1 MREPIIPTRSREE
14 IAADNR
20 AELDGWI
27 EERTADLRAGG
38 MPPDAARRRAI
49 EEFGDMDA
57 AERFARRQD
66 VAADRRLRVLQW
78 VEDVVSDL
86 RIAARTLLRTPTVT
100 AVVLLTFALGIGA
113 TTAVFSVVHALLLR
127 PLPYG
132 REASL
137 VYLPAVDNGVIKPGL
152 GGGRHS
158 AAALVALRQRSTAFW
173 GIAGYE
179 TGNVILSG
187 NGEAEQM
194 AAAELTPDA
203 FEVLGVQAAIGRT
216 FGTTEDASPVVVL
229 LDGVWRRRF
238 GGDPTIVGR
247 TIEFSDGPRE
257 VIGVM
262 PADFRVPTYEQAQVL
277 MPRDL
282 ASLLGNPVNSQVR
295 FLRLFARLK
304 PGVSSVVARAD
315 VDRVMG
321 TLRADFPQTFSGID
335 TRVMPVRTAIAGE
348 ARPRLLVLMGAAGF
362 VLLIACANVA
372 GILLSRAI
380 ARRHELA
387 VRVALGAGRERLMRQ
402 FLAEG
407 AVLAACGAGVG
418 LLVAQLGIMALRRV
432 AIPTLPVG
440 TAFGLEARVVLFAAL
455 AAVVTACAAALVPAF
470 GTTRGLGVAL
480 HRDNTRASQ
489 SRANRR
495 MRLGLVAGQLAVSV
509 VLLIG
514 AGLLLRTLHQLVSLD
529 LGYSTERALTFR
541 LPFVQRK
548 SNAEQD
554 VFWSTLYEQLRG
566 VPGVLTVG
574 GGNIPTSG
582 QSTVSGLAIEGRL
595 VEQARLPDVR
605 YTPASDD
612 YFAALAIPVKRGR
625 VFTPA
630 DRDGSPPVAVVSAGL
645 AQQLWPG
652 GDPVG
657 ARVRPDPNK
666 PWATVV
672 GIVGDVRMGG
682 ADAPQ
687 PTVYTSQRQDHWPG
701 GGAVVIHTAGDPHAI
716 AAGIR
721 RVVNRV
727 DPTLPIIGLRTL
739 EEFRQSTPAIAER
752 RLQLQLMLVFALIA
766 LVVSAVG
773 VYGVS
778 AYAMEARR
786 REFGIRLALGAPRRR
801 ILWLALRDGTRVAV
815 LGALAGVPLAWL
827 LAARLRDVFFAVPP
841 FDPLTIAVV
850 LGVLLTVVLAAS
862 IVPARSATLIDP
874 VQTMRTD

>member
-1 MREPIIPTRSREE
+1 MREPIIPTRSREQ

-27 EERTADLRAGG
+27 EERAADLRAGG
-38 MPPDAARRRAI
+38 MPPDAARRRAL
-49 EEFGDMDA
+49 EEFGDVDA
-57 AERFARRQD
+57 AERYARRQD

-78 VEDVVSDL
+78 VEDFVSDL
-86 RIAARTLLRTPTVT
+86 RIASRTLRRTPTVT
-100 AVVLLTFALGIGA
+100 AVLLLTFALGIGA

-127 PLPYG
+127 RLPYG

-137 VYLPAVDNGVIKPGL
+137 VYLPAVDDGVIRPGP

-158 AAALVALRQRSTAFW
+158 AAALVALRQRTTVFS

-179 TGNVILSG
+179 TGNVILTG
-187 NGEAEQM
+187 NSEAEQL

-216 FGTTEDASPVVVL
+216 FGAPEAASPVVVL

-238 GGDPTIVGR
+238 GGDPRVIGR
-247 TIEFSDGPRE
+247 TLDFADGPRQ

-262 PADFRVPTYEQAQVL
+262 PPDFRVPTYEQAQVL

-282 ASLLGNPVNSQVR
+282 ASLLGNPLNSQVR

-304 PGVSSVVARAD
+304 PGVSGEVARAD

-321 TLRADFPQTFSGID
+321 TLRADFPQSFSGID
-335 TRVMPVRTAIAGE
+335 TRVMSVRAAITGE

-372 GILLSRAI
+372 GILLSRGI

-387 VRVALGAGRERLMRQ
+387 VRVALGAGRERLLRQ

-407 AVLAACGAGVG
+407 AVLAVCGAGLG
-418 LLVAQLGIMALRRV
+418 LLVAQLGIMALRQV
-432 AIPTLPVG
+432 AITTLPVG
-440 TAFGLEARVVLFAAL
+440 TAFGLEPRVALFAVL
-455 AAVVTACAAALVPAF
+455 AAVVTACASALVPAV
-470 GTTRGLGVAL
+470 GTTRALGVAL
-480 HRDNTRASQ
+480 HRDDARASQ
-489 SRANRR
+489 SGANRR

-509 VLLIG
+509 VLLVG
-514 AGLLLRTLHQLVSLD
+514 AGLLLRTLHQLASLD

-554 VFWSTLYEQLRG
+554 VFWATLYEQLRG
-566 VPGVLTVG
+566 IPGVLTVG

-595 VEQARLPDVR
+595 VEQARLPDAR

-612 YFAALAIPVKRGR
+612 YFAALGIPVVRGR

-630 DRDGSPPVAVVSAGL
+630 DRDGSPRVAVVSAGL

-657 ARVRPDPNK
+657 ARVRPDPTK

-687 PTVYTSQRQDHWPG
+687 PSVYTSQRQDHWPG
-701 GGAVVIHTAGDPHAI
+701 AGAIVIRAAGDPMALS
-716 AAGIR
+716 ASVRSA
-721 RVVNRV
+721 VKRV
-727 DPTLPIIGLRTL
+727 DPTLVIPSMRTL
-739 EEFRQSTPAIAER
+739 EDIRRSTPAIAER
-752 RLQLQLMLVFALIA
+752 RLLLQLMGAFAALA
-766 LVVSAVG
+766 LVLATIG
-773 VYGVS
+773 VYGVGAWS
-778 AYAMEARR
+778 IEARR
-786 REFGIRLALGAPRRR
+786 REFGIRLALGATQRGV
-801 ILWLALRDGTRVAV
+801 LWLSLRDGATVAGFGALIGVPLAVLLATRLREMLYAVAPFDPATVSVV
-815 LGALAGVPLAWL
+815 LGALFL
-827 LAARLRDVFFAVPP
+827 
-841 FDPLTIAVV
+841 VV
-850 LGVLLTVVLAAS
+850 IAAS
-862 IVPARSATLIDP
+862 FIPARRATLIDP
-874 VQTMRTD
+874 ARTMRAD